1 VLKTYNK
8 EIRMKLLRVKL
19 KGDEIEVI
27 ENVKYMV
34 FEKAFLSVKTNKA
47 QVYLPLRLIEK
58 IVLEDEEK

>member
-1 VLKTYNK
+1 
-8 EIRMKLLRVKL
+8 MKLLRVKL

-34 FEKAFLSVKTNKA
+34 FEKAFLSIRTIKS

-58 IVLEDEEK
+58 IVLEDSDES